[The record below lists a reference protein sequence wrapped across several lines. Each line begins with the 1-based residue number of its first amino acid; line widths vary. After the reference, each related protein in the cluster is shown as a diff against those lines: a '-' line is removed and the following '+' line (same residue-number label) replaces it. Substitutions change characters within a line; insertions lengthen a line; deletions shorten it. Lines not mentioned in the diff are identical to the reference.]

1 MTAESR
7 RGEADRP
14 GKLPIGKPGR
24 QTDRER
30 ISALSSETSAVDG
43 DAAAT
48 TASATGS
55 HPRAPASRPAA
66 KWDSLR
72 APLRYKRRT
81 PGEQAA
87 DALHAHTALK
97 RAKPADLSD
106 SCYLMYLK
114 VLSARMSDT
123 AASLAEVAAAMSPPM
138 TKEAFAGQLR
148 RAHAASG
155 VAITR
160 SELGAQKGCSAI
172 KE

>member
-1 MTAESR
+1 MP
-7 RGEADRP
+7 RGEVDRR

-24 QTDRER
+24 QTNSDR
-30 ISALSSETSAVDG
+30 ISALSSETGAVDG
-43 DAAAT
+43 DAVAA
-48 TASATGS
+48 TASAAGS
-55 HPRAPASRPAA
+55 PLGLPASSSDA
-66 KWDSLR
+66 KWDALR
-72 APLRYKRRT
+72 VPLRYKRRT

-97 RAKPADLSD
+97 HAKPADLSD

-114 VLSARMSDT
+114 VLGARMSDT

-160 SELGAQKGCSAI
+160 SELGAQDGGSAI